1 MRRCFFPGFLLRR
14 VVPPVL
20 FLTLAGSV
28 LAGPPS
34 SKPDAYGCVAEAEGF
49 LNGRLG
55 LWQQRLD
62 LANWKISILISRAT
76 DLKAR
81 TLGNIHW
88 DADKKTA
95 VIRVLDPSGYGLA
108 CGDVQADMELTLGHE
123 LVHLELSSLP
133 RSPASRREE
142 EFAVNRIADA
152 LMQLDHQNATLRA
165 GVDGNGRTVALDS
178 KPDTPRSRADAS
190 GANTVTK

>member
-1 MRRCFFPGFLLRR
+1 M
-14 VVPPVL
+14 L
-20 FLTLAGSV
+20 FLTLVGSV

-34 SKPDAYGCVAEAEGF
+34 SKPDASGCVAEAEGF

-55 LWQQRLD
+55 VWQQRLD
-62 LANWKISILISRAT
+62 LANWKISIVISPAT
-76 DLKAR
+76 ELKVR

-95 VIRVLDPSGYGLA
+95 VIRVLDPSGYGLS
-108 CGDVQADMELTLGHE
+108 CGELLPDMELTLVHE
-123 LVHLELSSLP
+123 LVHLELFSLP
-133 RSPASRREE
+133 HSPAGRREE

-165 GVDGNGRTVALDS
+165 EANGSGRTVALDS
-178 KPDTPRSRADAS
+178 KADIPRSRADVAGS
-190 GANTVTK
+190 NTVTK